1 MPDYKFNH
9 SGDELLEL
17 VVIVINIVGDAPW
30 DANFFFDK
38 KYSFLARQNEILN
51 SRIYSGIEDFIKMA
65 NRLVHREPDII
76 QDAQKIVKMFQN
88 TDDIEGQKFLFNI
101 LKGIDR
107 QRVAKDVRAN
117 RISGIYSRFLYN
129 EGGRYNGFRVSDSEI
144 NRTLLIRLLESERPE
159 ERDFEILVENAES
172 LGVPDEDI
180 AKIYNMLK
188 HKYESEGTRLNGQLW
203 TQDKI
208 DRMTELFNP
217 VKERIETKKQEQ
229 QSQQDENMPK
239 SLEEALAEIRR
250 LRKEVSDLK
259 TYNNMLQGRLKMQE
273 IRHGNQ
279 NGGMIVQP
287 EHQVLNL

>member
-1 MPDYKFNH
+1 MDKYTFNH

-17 VVIVINIVGDAPW
+17 VVIVINIVGYAPW
-30 DANFFFDK
+30 DAKFFFDK
-38 KYSFLARQNEILN
+38 KYSFLARQNEILS

-76 QDAQKIVKMFQN
+76 QDAQKIVNMFQN

-107 QRVAKDVRAN
+107 QRVAKDVRDN
-117 RISGIYSRFLYN
+117 RISGIYSRFLYDK
-129 EGGRYNGFRVSDSEI
+129 GGRYNGFRVSDSEI
-144 NRTLLIRLLESERPE
+144 NRTLLIRLLESEQPE
-159 ERDFEILVENAES
+159 ERDFEILVDNAES

-180 AKIYNMLK
+180 EKIYNMLK

-203 TQDKI
+203 AQDKI

-217 VKERIETKKQEQ
+217 VKERIERKQQEQ
-229 QSQQDENMPK
+229 QSQQDENMPQT
-239 SLEEALAEIRR
+239 LEEALAEIRR
-250 LRKEVSDLK
+250 LRQEVSDLK

-273 IRHGNQ
+273 MRHGNQ

-287 EHQVLNL
+287 ERQVLNL